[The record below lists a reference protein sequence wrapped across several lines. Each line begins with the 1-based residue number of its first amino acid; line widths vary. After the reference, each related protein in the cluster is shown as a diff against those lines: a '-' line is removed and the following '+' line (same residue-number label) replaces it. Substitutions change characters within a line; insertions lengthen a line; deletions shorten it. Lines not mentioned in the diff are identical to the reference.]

1 MELVKKVDPLI
12 SVQFYLLDIH
22 QGSIWSRIIKKF
34 IIPENNDGFIIP
46 PEGKGNIPHYSN
58 LTQDFILDK
67 MIEKKDEIIKNDR
80 IDEINEH
87 IIEFSKT
94 TGVSE
99 NKYFQPPNKFVI
111 ATAIDLLGQS
121 TRMLDVADRYY
132 FERENKTREIS
143 RIFTDI
149 DYDKIKKEMAKKIE
163 EMPIHQILKIKI
175 ADFLGKSRWKFKLVD
190 GRTIDAKIEDEIWLE
205 LFHSKQVK
213 IGSGDS
219 IEIDGIVTITYDT
232 IGNIIDTQYTI
243 LKVGPIHEAN
253 YEQNELD
260 F

>member
-1 MELVKKVDPLI
+1 MVKN
-12 SVQFYLLDIH
+12 Y
-22 QGSIWSRIIKKF
+22 KKF
-34 IIPENNDGFIIP
+34 IIPEKNDGFIIP
-46 PEGKGNIPHYSN
+46 PEGKGDIPHYSN
-58 LTQDFILDK
+58 LAQDYILDH
-67 MIEKKDEIIKNDR
+67 ITEKRNEIIKNDK
-80 IDEINEH
+80 IDEINER

-94 TGVSE
+94 TGVNE
-99 NKYFQPPNKFVI
+99 NKYYQSPNKFVI

-132 FERENKTREIS
+132 FERGNEKKEIS

-149 DYDKIKKEMAKKIE
+149 DYDKIKKEMVKKIE
-163 EMPIHQILKIKI
+163 EVPIHQILKIKI

-190 GRTIDAKIEDEIWLE
+190 GKTIDAKIEDKTWLN

-219 IEIDGIVTITYDT
+219 IEIDGVVTITYDA

-243 LKVGPIHEAN
+243 SKVGLIHEAN
-253 YEQNELD
+253 HEQSELD